1 MKHKIHTGE
10 RGGKFQSTKK
20 GDRYLLAD
28 KKIRTGPEGGKFQV
42 YDGGKKRHLLK

>member
-10 RGGKFQSTKK
+10 RGGKYQHTRK

-28 KKIRTGPEGGKFQV
+28 KKVRTGPEGGKYQT